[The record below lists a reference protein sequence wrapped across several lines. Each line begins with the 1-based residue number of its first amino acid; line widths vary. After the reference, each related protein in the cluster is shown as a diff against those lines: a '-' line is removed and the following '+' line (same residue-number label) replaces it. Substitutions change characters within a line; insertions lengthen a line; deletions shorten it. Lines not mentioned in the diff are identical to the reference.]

1 MICLVPFTIV
11 GHSSALRFC
20 NTWSE
25 TPYPIWLRLST
36 PNVRRSE
43 PLLRKVYLRKAKNRT
58 ASERKPLRNQA
69 ILTPRYLVAAATSSH
84 SQYRPAD
91 SSTAPSSESLP
102 AGTQRTLQGRGGI
115 DSQERCLRCR
125 IRPSL

>member
-43 PLLRKVYLRKAKNRT
+43 PLLRKVYLEKQRT
-58 ASERKPLRNQA
+58 E
-69 ILTPRYLVAAATSSH
+69 
-84 SQYRPAD
+84 RPARGNL
-91 SSTAPSSESLP
+91 S
-102 AGTQRTLQGRGGI
+102 GTGTGHPHTTVR
-115 DSQERCLRCR
+115 SRCR
-125 IRPSL
+125 HFFSLAISSSRFINSTFFRELASRNTAHSPRTWRY